1 MKDRASKQQFQL
13 FVQPCL
19 VRAEALPPHW
29 KLVSLASKIND
40 VNDFRERI
48 RQQIMRIMAR
58 IPGVLNGI
66 VRCAQCNGPMVK
78 VGAEYK
84 CPEKVDPEELVAV
97 GFIPVKDASGN
108 KTFTFDLIA
117 KDQQQIQASQAYSKA
132 VEIDD
137 VYLQSLGLDLEKIRQ
152 YQLKHGLVP

>member
-1 MKDRASKQQFQL
+1 
-13 FVQPCL
+13 
-19 VRAEALPPHW
+19 
-29 KLVSLASKIND
+29 
-40 VNDFRERI
+40 
-48 RQQIMRIMAR
+48 
-58 IPGVLNGI
+58 
-66 VRCAQCNGPMVK
+66 MVK